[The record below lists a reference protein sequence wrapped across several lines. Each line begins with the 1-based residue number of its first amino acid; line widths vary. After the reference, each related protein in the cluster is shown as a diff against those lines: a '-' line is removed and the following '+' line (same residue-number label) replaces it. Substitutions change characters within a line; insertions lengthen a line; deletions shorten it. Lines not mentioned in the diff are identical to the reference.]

1 MANDGKR
8 VRIRRTKATIIEDIR
23 KAAVE
28 SVLKRGFSGS
38 LVSEII
44 KKAKI
49 EPVVF
54 ITDTKI
60 LRSSSANL
68 SKDMIIGSLMWQKKQ
83 TNKKHH
89 TINLS
94 H

>member
-1 MANDGKR
+1 MVENGKR
-8 VRIRRTKATIIEDIR
+8 VRIRRTEATIIEDIR

-54 ITDTKI
+54 
-60 LRSSSANL
+60 L
-68 SKDMIIGSLMWQKKQ
+68 
-83 TNKKHH
+83 
-89 TINLS
+89 
-94 H
+94 